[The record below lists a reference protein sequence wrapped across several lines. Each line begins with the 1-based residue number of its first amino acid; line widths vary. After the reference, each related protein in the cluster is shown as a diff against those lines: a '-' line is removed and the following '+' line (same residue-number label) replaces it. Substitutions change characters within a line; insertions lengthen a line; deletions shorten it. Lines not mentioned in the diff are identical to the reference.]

1 MLTHPQ
7 SSILCSSTTGC
18 SAVVARHF
26 WEVEVVGSIPITLTM
41 PCRLMGGHQFL
52 ALAMLVRFQPRQP
65 YSGVVELVKR
75 LSLEQE
81 VDGSSPSS
89 RATSVSEMEIT
100 EVYETSIIGSSPIP
114 KTSPHSPIR
123 QRQLIQD
130 QSSES
135 SSLSADTNGRISQSA
150 EESDLKSVQ

>member
-1 MLTHPQ
+1 M
-7 SSILCSSTTGC
+7 
-18 SAVVARHF
+18 
-26 WEVEVVGSIPITLTM
+26 
-41 PCRLMGGHQFL
+41 
-52 ALAMLVRFQPRQP
+52 
-65 YSGVVELVKR
+65 VKR

-89 RATSVSEMEIT
+89 RATSVGEMDIT

-135 SSLSADTNGRISQSA
+135 SSLSADTNGRISQLGRGIR
-150 EESDLKSVQ
+150 LKIGSVMVRVHLRLPYGGYSVSG